1 MQDIMR
7 EIYLNGIVPAVKIK
21 DAEKA
26 VPVAKAIA
34 RGGVS
39 IIEIT
44 FRSDA
49 AAEAIA
55 RISKECPDMLVGAGT
70 ILTRE
75 QVDAAVAAG
84 AKFIVAPGFNPDTV
98 KYCVEKNIPII
109 PGCSS
114 CGEMEQAISLG
125 IGTVKFFPAE
135 AMGGVAYLKSVS
147 GPYRYLKFMPTGGID
162 AKNINNYLA
171 LPCVSACG
179 GSFMAKE
186 ALIDACDYDAVE
198 RLTAEAVRA
207 MLGLEIRHIGINCN
221 GDGEAAGVADLLC
234 RFFDVEADDRG
245 GAIFAGT
252 LFEVLKSP
260 FRGEKGHVAIATN
273 SPDRARAHLE
283 KLGFEF
289 DESTASYQ
297 PDGRLKVVY
306 TKSDIGGFAFHLIQ
320 K

>member
-1 MQDIMR
+1 MHDIMR
-7 EIYLNGIVPAVKIK
+7 EIYLSGIVPAVKIK

-39 IIEIT
+39 VIEIT

-75 QVDAAVAAG
+75 QVDAAVKAG

-98 KYCVEKNIPII
+98 KYCISKNIPII

-114 CGEMEQAISLG
+114 CGEMEQALSLG

-147 GPYRYLKFMPTGGID
+147 APYRNLKFMPTGGID
-162 AKNINNYLA
+162 AKNIVSYLA

-186 ALIDACDYDAVE
+186 ALIDAGDYDAVE

-207 MLGLEIRHIGINCN
+207 MLGFEIRHIGINC
-221 GDGEAAGVADLLC
+221 DGENEAAGVANTLC
-234 RFFDVEADDRG
+234 RFFGVPADDRG

-260 FRGEKGHVAIATN
+260 YRGEKGHVAIATN

>member
-49 AAEAIA
+49 AAEAIS

-75 QVDAAVAAG
+75 QVDAAIAAG

-147 GPYRYLKFMPTGGID
+147 GPYRNLKFMPTGGID

-198 RLTAEAVRA
+198 RLTAEAVCA
-207 MLGLEIRHIGINCN
+207 MLGLEIRHIGINCA

-260 FRGEKGHVAIATN
+260 YRGEKGHVAVATN
-273 SPDRARAHLE
+273 SPDRARAQLE
-283 KLGFEF
+283 KRGFVF
-289 DESTASYQ
+289 DESTASYA